1 MKMNNKVLVRISS
14 PHLNGSYDVFIPI
27 NEYVGVV
34 IKLVIKILDDINET
48 NKMEGK
54 TFMLI
59 NKQTGEIYNNDDI
72 VRDTNIKNA
81 TELLLI

>member
-1 MKMNNKVLVRISS
+1 MNNKVLVRISS
-14 PHLNGSYDVFIPI
+14 PQLNGSYDVFIPI
-27 NEYVGVV
+27 NEYVGVI

-48 NKMEGK
+48 NKMEEK

-59 NKQTGEIYNNDDI
+59 KKKTSEIYNNDDI

>member
-1 MKMNNKVLVRISS
+1 MNNKVLVRISS
-14 PHLNGSYDVFIPI
+14 QHLNGSYDVFIPI
-27 NEYVGVV
+27 NEYVGVI

-72 VRDTNIKNA
+72 VRDTNIKNS